1 MGKTIQN
8 AEGLLKLCDYMDAWT
23 KEIGK
28 EYLQLNRFEDNHAII
43 RLFDTEVSVSLDDID
58 KWSYNAFKFNMAE
71 VYGATA
77 NKESEH

>member
-1 MGKTIQN
+1 MGKAIQN
-8 AEGLLKLCDYMDAWT
+8 VEGLLKLCDYMDAWT

-28 EYLQLNRFEDNHAII
+28 EYLSLNRLEDNNAIF

-58 KWSYNAFKFNMAE
+58 KWSYSAFKFNLAE
-71 VYGATA
+71 VYSATA